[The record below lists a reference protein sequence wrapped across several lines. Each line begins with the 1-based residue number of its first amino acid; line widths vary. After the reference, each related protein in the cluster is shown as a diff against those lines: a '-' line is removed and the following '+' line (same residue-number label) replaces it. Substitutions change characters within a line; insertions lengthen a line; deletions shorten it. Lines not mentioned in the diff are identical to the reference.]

1 LIVVPTF
8 LNPFKSGSYAP
19 PELRLS
25 MSREFFGEFEGV
37 VVDDY
42 EIREGRATPTAQSLK
57 HFQTLY
63 KVKYLI
69 IGADNLNG
77 INKWYNFTWL
87 NSSITWVVATRG
99 GYGLDTSKLRDF
111 KILEVEANISSTEIR
126 EEMRLNL
133 DSRVERIV
141 RELDKKKGEEIEV
154 FNLEDINYI
163 AERVILVN
171 SIGGKHT
178 IALYEHLVEE
188 LKPLGEQFLHIDESE
203 DWIVIDMGDIIVH
216 IMTPLYREKY
226 SLEDFLTEISKS
238 KKL

>member
-1 LIVVPTF
+1 
-8 LNPFKSGSYAP
+8 
-19 PELRLS
+19 
-25 MSREFFGEFEGV
+25 
-37 VVDDY
+37 
-42 EIREGRATPTAQSLK
+42 
-57 HFQTLY
+57 
-63 KVKYLI
+63 
-69 IGADNLNG
+69 
-77 INKWYNFTWL
+77 
-87 NSSITWVVATRG
+87 
-99 GYGLDTSKLRDF
+99 LDTSKLRDF

-238 KKL
+238 KKLI